1 MTNGESFNELIR
13 ANAAAPSDETEEY
26 RRFNNLFSMITMI
39 FMIACAYLAS
49 LIPSFEVAA
58 SKMLFY
64 FPLLKERSSF
74 LLDRDISSYMSFAA
88 TVGSI
93 FVTAPLTIAIF
104 ARGYWITVVAPRKCR
119 RVSKATFLSMAF
131 TFSASSILV
140 AIAFVHVPTTYDPR
154 WPGFASILF
163 WPVFPAIGAFM
174 AWMFSMVLFSVFVGL
189 AKAATQY
196 GGTNV

>member
-26 RRFNNLFSMITMI
+26 RRFNNQFSMITMN

-49 LIPSFEVAA
+49 FILYDEVAA
-58 SKMLFY
+58 SKILSY
-64 FPLLKERSSF
+64 FPLLNERSSF

-104 ARGYWITVVAPRKCR
+104 ARGYWITVVVPRKCR
-119 RVSKATFLSMAF
+119 RVSPATFLSMAF
-131 TFSASSILV
+131 SFLVSSILV
-140 AIAFVHVPTTYDPR
+140 AIAFIHVPTTYDPR
-154 WPGFASILF
+154 WPGMAFILF
-163 WPVFPAIGAFM
+163 WPVFPA
-174 AWMFSMVLFSVFVGL
+174 
-189 AKAATQY
+189 
-196 GGTNV
+196 